1 MKMSL
6 EEWLRNGWLTE
17 HRTSRE
23 EISDL
28 FRLIDRDL
36 KDCKSS
42 ALSSD
47 WKLNIAYNAA
57 LQSAKAAL
65 AAAGYRATREAH
77 HFRII
82 HSLEHTVQADQKLI
96 VQFDLFRKKRNIS
109 DYERAGTISNQEVYE
124 MIDLAKTLREIVE
137 KWLRKNYP
145 ELVLKKNK
153 AI

>member
-1 MKMSL
+1 MSL